1 MRPAGLREGQLWQ
14 LPGTPKALR
23 IVAIDYDDGDVTL
36 SDPVTGAEYCGYT
49 AEEILD
55 GWTYQPTQA
64 ELEAAGQQ
72 TLDVDDASPA
82 CGGASDV

>member
-1 MRPAGLREGQLWQ
+1 MRPRGLRAGQMWQ
-14 LPGTPKALR
+14 IPGSSKALR
-23 IVAIDYDDGDVTL
+23 IVAIDYDEGDVTL
-36 SDPVTGAEYCGYT
+36 ADPVTGAEYCGYT

-72 TLDVDDASPA
+72 TLELSE
-82 CGGASDV
+82 